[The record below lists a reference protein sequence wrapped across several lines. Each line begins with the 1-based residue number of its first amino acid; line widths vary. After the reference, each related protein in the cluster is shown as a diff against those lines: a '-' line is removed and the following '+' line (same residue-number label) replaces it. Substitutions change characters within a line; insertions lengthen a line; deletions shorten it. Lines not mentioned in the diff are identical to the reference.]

1 MKTSTPKKKTVAKKV
16 PVKKTSAKPIIAK
29 KASAKKPLVKKAPT
43 KQVSAKPVVNP
54 FVEDCWMP
62 RYAAMTP
69 ELCVAAFEQELP
81 EAQRAFD
88 NVIKR
93 LDISWQGLVLDPMM
107 ATRKLFGIWGMLGHM
122 MSVVNSAEWRAVEE
136 AWQPKLIAFVQI
148 LSQSKPLYEGLL
160 SLLDMKI
167 LTPWQTHVVSR
178 MVEGMKN
185 AGVGL
190 AGAQKKRFNK
200 IQKDLAMLSMKFQN
214 NVLDAEKE
222 AKIEIAPDQAA
233 GIPADLLKGKGPWT
247 LGIDFATFDSVMR
260 YAEVP
265 AVREKFWLARSTRA
279 SAGKLNNAP
288 LIERILTLRQ
298 QLAKLLGYKDYAH
311 LSTAS
316 KMAGTPTAVH
326 TLLEPMATIG
336 RPAAKAEA
344 TELEKFA
351 KANGFKG
358 KMQPWDGAYWVEKDS
373 QQRFGYDEEALRE
386 YFPLEHVLEGMFGLI
401 KKLFDVTI
409 ERVKGDIAAWH
420 KDVRFYHLKDK
431 KGNLFAGM
439 YFDPFARPGTKNG
452 GAWVNEIRIR
462 DFETRQQLPI
472 ATVCCNQ
479 KSPSGKHPATMS
491 FYEISTLFHEM
502 GHALQALLTT
512 VDSPTCA
519 CMENVEWD
527 AVEIASQFFEQFPYD
542 PTILRGLSKHIKTG
556 KALPQALAEKIGQK
570 RTYRAGTALVRQ
582 LLFAQTDLYLHSTA
596 YPGRYKKANDVK
608 QALSKKLFPKPMHE
622 ADRFLNAFTHIF
634 TGAYSAGYYSYKWSE
649 TLSADIYGAYC
660 DLPAAKRKAFAKRYQ
675 ATILG
680 LGGSLPAAEVFRMLM
695 GRDPDAKAI
704 LRQQGLLKD

>member
-1 MKTSTPKKKTVAKKV
+1 MKTSTPKKTATAKKT
-16 PVKKTSAKPIIAK
+16 PVKKSVAKEK
-29 KASAKKPLVKKAPT
+29 TTKAPS
-43 KQVSAKPVVNP
+43 KENP
-54 FVEDCWMP
+54 FLEDCWMP

-69 ELCVAAFEQELP
+69 ELCVAAFERELP
-81 EAQRAFD
+81 EAQRAFE

-93 LDISWQGLVLDPMM
+93 LDISWQGLVLDPMI
-107 ATRKLFGIWGMLGHM
+107 ATRKLFGIWGMLAHLI
-122 MSVVNSAEWRAVEE
+122 SVVNSDAWRKVEE
-136 AWQPKLIAFVQI
+136 TWQPKLIAVGQMI
-148 LSQSKPLYEGLL
+148 SQSKPLYEGLL
-160 SLLDMKI
+160 SLLELKT
-167 LTPWQTHVVSR
+167 LTPWQTHVVTR

-190 AGAQKKRFNK
+190 VGAQKKRFNK

-214 NVLDAEKE
+214 HVLDAEKE
-222 AKIEIAPDQAA
+222 AKIEIAPEDAA

-247 LGIDFATFDSVMR
+247 LGIDFATFDAVLR
-260 YAEVP
+260 YAESSK
-265 AVREKFWLARSTRA
+265 VREQFWRARATRA
-279 SAGKLNNAP
+279 SAGKLNNTP
-288 LIERILTLRQ
+288 LVERILVLRQ
-298 QLAKLLGYKDYAH
+298 QLSKLLGYKDYAH

-316 KMAGTPTAVH
+316 KMAGMPAAVK
-326 TLLEPMATIG
+326 TLLDPMATIG
-336 RPAAKAEA
+336 RTAAKAEA
-344 TELEKFA
+344 VELEKFA

-358 KMQPWDGAYWVEKDS
+358 KMQPWDSAYWVEKDS

-386 YFPLEHVLEGMFGLI
+386 YFPMEHVLEGMFALI

-409 ERVKGDIAAWH
+409 ERAQGDIAAWH

-431 KGNLFAGM
+431 KGNCFAGM

-452 GAWVNEIRIR
+452 GAWVNEIRVR
-462 DFETRQQLPI
+462 DFETRQQCPI

-479 KSPSGKHPATMS
+479 KMPVGKAPATMS
-491 FYEISTLFHEM
+491 FYEVSTLFHEM
-502 GHALQALLTT
+502 GHALQALLTM

-527 AVEIASQFFEQFPYD
+527 AIEIASQFFEQFPYD
-542 PTILRGLSKHIKTG
+542 PVLLRGLSKHIKTG
-556 KALPQALAEKIGQK
+556 KPLPAALAEKIAQK

-596 YPGRYKKANDVK
+596 YPGRFKKANDVK
-608 QALSKKLFPKPMHE
+608 QAFSKKLFPKPMHE
-622 ADRFLNAFTHIF
+622 DDRFLNAFTHIF

-680 LGGSLPAAEVFRMLM
+680 LGGSLAAADVFRMLM